1 MDSAGSPS
9 IFEDSAGS
17 LSIFED
23 SAGVGAQ
30 CPTCARLCTRC
41 VLLQQTCPTYSS
53 MLTQWL
59 ERLIAILQDNRR
71 LYADCNNAQCT
82 VHKQSTRSCR
92 DLTAGSTAATY
103 PLWRQHLLSR
113 P

>member
-71 LYADCNNAQCT
+71 LYAT
-82 VHKQSTRSCR
+82 WK
-92 DLTAGSTAATY
+92 LTAIMHCALCTNNLRDPAAI
-103 PLWRQHLLSR
+103 
-113 P
+113 